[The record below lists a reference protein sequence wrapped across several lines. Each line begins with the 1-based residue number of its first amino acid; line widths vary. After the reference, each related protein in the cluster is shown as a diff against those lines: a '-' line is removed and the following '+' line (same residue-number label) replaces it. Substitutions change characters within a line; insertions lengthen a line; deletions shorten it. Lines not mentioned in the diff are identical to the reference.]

1 MPVPRR
7 LVFNAI
13 AARISMVAN
22 ATGYY
27 GQIGRPI
34 VLPAPVGWVADPPVK
49 STDPP
54 DPRVKPY
61 YILAPGPGVDG
72 PDTALNDLYDGLDLD
87 FEVRVGGG
95 DAEDVIAVADRLD
108 ALLLGWI
115 PTVTGI
121 GFGRIGRF
129 PGYRPPLLPD
139 KTVSP
144 ERHFT
149 PLKYVL
155 TATT

>member
-1 MPVPRR
+1 MPVDRR
-7 LVFNAI
+7 LLYGTI
-13 AARISMVAN
+13 ATRLSVVTN

-49 STDPP
+49 SAQ
-54 DPRVKPY
+54 DPRVQPS

-72 PDTALNDLYDGLDLD
+72 PDTPLNDLYDGLDLD
-87 FEVRVGGG
+87 FDVRVGGG
-95 DAEDVIAVADRLD
+95 DVEDVIALVDRID
-108 ALLLGWI
+108 ARLLGWI
-115 PTVTGI
+115 PAVANTAL
-121 GFGRIGRF
+121 GRIGRF

-144 ERHFT
+144 ERQFT
-149 PLKYVL
+149 PIKYVL